1 MAYSKHTWVND
12 ELITADKLNNLENGL
27 EDVETTPGPKGDPG
41 EQGPKGDP
49 GEQGPKGDPGAQGPK
64 GDTGAQGPKGEPG
77 SDAKQITSVV
87 INTDTSNVITGGTVT
102 FTDESTVEITVNK
115 ASA

>member
-27 EDVETTPGPKGDPG
+27 ENVETTPGPKGDT
-41 EQGPKGDP
+41 
-49 GEQGPKGDPGAQGPK
+49 GAQGPK

-87 INTDTSNVITGGTVT
+87 INTDASNVITGGTVT

>member
-27 EDVETTPGPKGDPG
+27 ENVETTPGPKGDT
-41 EQGPKGDP
+41 
-49 GEQGPKGDPGAQGPK
+49 GAQGPK
-64 GDTGAQGPKGEPG
+64 GDPGAQGPKGEPG

-87 INTDTSNVITGGTVT
+87 INTDASNVITGGTVT

>member
-1 MAYSKHTWVND
+1 MAYTKHTWIDGEV
-12 ELITADKLNNLENGL
+12 ITKEKLNNLENGL
-27 EDVETTPGPKGDPG
+27 ENVETTPGPKGDT
-41 EQGPKGDP
+41 
-49 GEQGPKGDPGAQGPK
+49 GAQGPK

-87 INTDTSNVITGGTVT
+87 INTDASDVITGGTVT

-115 ASA
+115 AGA

>member
-49 GEQGPKGDPGAQGPK
+49 G
-64 GDTGAQGPKGEPG
+64 AQGPKGEPG

-87 INTDTSNVITGGTVT
+87 INTDASNVITGGTVT

>member
-27 EDVETTPGPKGDPG
+27 ENVETTPGPKGDP
-41 EQGPKGDP
+41 
-49 GEQGPKGDPGAQGPK
+49 
-64 GDTGAQGPKGEPG
+64 GAQGPKGEPG

-87 INTDTSNVITGGTVT
+87 INTDASDVITGGTVT

>member
-27 EDVETTPGPKGDPG
+27 ENVETTPGPKGDT
-41 EQGPKGDP
+41 
-49 GEQGPKGDPGAQGPK
+49 GAQGPK

-87 INTDTSNVITGGTVT
+87 INTDASNVITGGTVT
-102 FTDESTVEITVNK
+102 FTDESTVKITVNK

>member
-41 EQGPKGDP
+41 
-49 GEQGPKGDPGAQGPK
+49 
-64 GDTGAQGPKGEPG
+64 AQGPKGEPG

-87 INTDTSNVITGGTVT
+87 INTDASNVITGGTVT

>member
-1 MAYSKHTWVND
+1 MAYTKHTWIDGEV
-12 ELITADKLNNLENGL
+12 ITKEKLNNLENGL
-27 EDVETTPGPKGDPG
+27 ENVETTPGPKGDIG
-41 EQGPKGDP
+41 AQGPKGDT
-49 GEQGPKGDPGAQGPK
+49 GAQGPK

-87 INTDTSNVITGGTVT
+87 INTDASDVITGGTVT

-115 ASA
+115 AGA

>member
-27 EDVETTPGPKGDPG
+27 ENVETTP
-41 EQGPKGDP
+41 
-49 GEQGPKGDPGAQGPK
+49 GPK

-87 INTDTSNVITGGTVT
+87 INTDASNVITGGIVT
-102 FTDESTVEITVNK
+102 FTDESTVKITVNK

>member
-27 EDVETTPGPKGDPG
+27 ENVETTP
-41 EQGPKGDP
+41 
-49 GEQGPKGDPGAQGPK
+49 GPKGDPGAQGPK
-64 GDTGAQGPKGEPG
+64 GDPGAQGPKGEPG

-87 INTDTSNVITGGTVT
+87 INTDASNVITGGTVT

>member
-27 EDVETTPGPKGDPG
+27 ENVETTPGPKGDP
-41 EQGPKGDP
+41 
-49 GEQGPKGDPGAQGPK
+49 
-64 GDTGAQGPKGEPG
+64 GAQGPKGEPG

-87 INTDTSNVITGGTVT
+87 INTDASNVITGGTVT

>member
-27 EDVETTPGPKGDPG
+27 ENVETTPGPKGDP
-41 EQGPKGDP
+41 
-49 GEQGPKGDPGAQGPK
+49 
-64 GDTGAQGPKGEPG
+64 GAQGPKGEPG

-87 INTDTSNVITGGTVT
+87 INTDASNVITGGTVT
-102 FTDESTVEITVNK
+102 FTDESTVKITVNK